1 MDIGYSV
8 SINRE
13 PARGELSVLFSGYSQ
28 TSHDHRVGPLVHD
41 HHLLHFVLSGK
52 GTFHCMGKSYP
63 VEKGGAFFIY
73 PGELVRYDADP
84 ETPWEY
90 RWIGFKGLQVDE
102 FLSRMGISPHR
113 PVTGQPY
120 SRRTAAYFRRIQ
132 QVLQDGGPAS
142 DMQAG
147 GWLRLILA
155 ELTRDRV
162 AEAAP
167 APAPESEIKRQ
178 VEQAIRWLTLQYSQQ
193 ISIEHMAQTLGYHRT
208 HLSKMFKQHT
218 GMSPMSF
225 LLQTRMER
233 AKLLLGEPLTVEQV
247 AASVGFTD
255 ALYFSK
261 QFKKYYGLSPTE
273 YRQER
278 TGFNRFDCTGR

>member
-1 MDIGYSV
+1 MDIHFSV

-13 PARGELSVLFSGYSQ
+13 PTRGELSVLFSGYSQ
-28 TSHDHRVGPLVHD
+28 TSPDHRVGPLVHD
-41 HHLLHFVLSGK
+41 HHLLHFVLSGR
-52 GTFHCMGKSYP
+52 GTFHCMGKSYT

-84 ETPWEY
+84 EAPWEY
-90 RWIGFKGLQVDE
+90 RWIGFRGLQVDE
-102 FLSRMGISPHR
+102 LLSRMDISPHR
-113 PVTGQPY
+113 PVTSQPY

-132 QVLQDGGPAS
+132 QVLQDGGPSS
-142 DMQAG
+142 DMRAG

-155 ELTRDRV
+155 ELTHDKVLKAFR
-162 AEAAP
+162 EPEP
-167 APAPESEIKRQ
+167 ASEIKRQ

-193 ISIEHMAQTLGYHRT
+193 ISIEQMAQTLGYHRT

-218 GMSPMSF
+218 GLSPMSF
-225 LLQTRMER
+225 LLQIRMER
-233 AKLLLGEPLTVEQV
+233 AKLLLGEPLTIEQV
-247 AASVGFTD
+247 AASVGFAD

-261 QFKKYYGLSPTE
+261 QFKKCFGVSPTE

-278 TGFNRFDCTGR
+278 AGANRFGCTGR